1 MPSVT
6 INPRQIF
13 LNALQPTNLNGLFN
27 GKNTS
32 SFSGGATT
40 SLSTL
45 RLLVNPNATFAGV
58 ANATPVLWHGT
69 YINSGA
75 GAHYVI
81 SGSSIIWFDSTTGAV
96 IASSDFAGNL
106 ALTIP
111 GTDFTQWDWF
121 KVVTPSTLNIPT
133 SMVADYSVSA
143 TRYSSSTAP
152 AEFRNDVKS
161 TFPLISAAGYSDPY
175 SIGNVYS
182 IPNIVL
188 SAKLNI
194 KTTGS
199 NNILNYE
206 LVLTIGPSS
215 STRNIIV
222 DVSKNKIVQIIGS
235 ALVYQKSSTLR
246 TDPTTYN
253 RV

>member
-13 LNALQPTNLNGLFN
+13 LTALQPANLNGLFN

-40 SLSTL
+40 SLSSM

-58 ANATPVLWHGT
+58 ANATPLLFHATHVNCGVGT
-69 YINSGA
+69 
-75 GAHYVI
+75 HYVVNR
-81 SGSSIIWFDSTTGAV
+81 SGINWFDSTTGAI
-96 IASSDFAGNL
+96 IANSDFAGN
-106 ALTIP
+106 AGLTIP

-121 KVVTPSTLNIPT
+121 KVGTPSTLNIPT
-133 SMVADYSVSA
+133 SLAVDYSAGA
-143 TRYSSSTAP
+143 TRYSSSSAP
-152 AEFRNDVKS
+152 AEFRNDVKT
-161 TFPLISAAGYSDPY
+161 TFPLVSAVNYSDPY
-175 SIGNVYS
+175 SIGNAYS
-182 IPNIVL
+182 LPNIAL

-194 KTTGS
+194 KTTGT

-206 LVLTIGPSS
+206 WAITIGPST
-215 STRNIIV
+215 STTNLLV
-222 DVSKNKIVQIIGS
+222 DVSKNKIVQIISS
-235 ALVYQKSSTLR
+235 ALVYQKSVTLR
-246 TDPTTYN
+246 SDPTTYN